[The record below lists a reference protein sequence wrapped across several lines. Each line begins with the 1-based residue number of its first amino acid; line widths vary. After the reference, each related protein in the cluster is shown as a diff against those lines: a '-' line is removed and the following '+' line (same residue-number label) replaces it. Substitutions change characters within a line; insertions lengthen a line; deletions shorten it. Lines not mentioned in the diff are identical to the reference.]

1 MESPP
6 KGRDYKFS
14 SYVSLQPSVY
24 VLAGYVLAAKFCSAC
39 LKEKLLT
46 HKTDPSNQEKLFQ
59 NFITGQKISLRQ
71 MYFSKCYYGGSR
83 NDPRVVNNVSNYL
96 PKQGPLIVQ
105 FINQRAIR
113 ELILMYSYLKENSP
127 HVRRVVFDMIRQN
140 WESVVT

>member
-1 MESPP
+1 MVYIFRFKVTKLELYINLDIQSSSKNVSYLLYLYTLWYNIFYYDIKNSTLIHTAVKHVQRNFTSYLIKNLMESPP

-59 NFITGQKISLRQ
+59 NFITG
-71 MYFSKCYYGGSR
+71 
-83 NDPRVVNNVSNYL
+83 
-96 PKQGPLIVQ
+96 
-105 FINQRAIR
+105 
-113 ELILMYSYLKENSP
+113 
-127 HVRRVVFDMIRQN
+127 
-140 WESVVT
+140 

>member
-1 MESPP
+1 
-6 KGRDYKFS
+6 
-14 SYVSLQPSVY
+14 
-24 VLAGYVLAAKFCSAC
+24 
-39 LKEKLLT
+39 
-46 HKTDPSNQEKLFQ
+46 
-59 NFITGQKISLRQ
+59 
-71 MYFSKCYYGGSR
+71 MYFSKCYYSGSR